1 MRYII
6 RHAKE
11 RNRKST
17 SPCIKLC
24 PTQQNAN
31 PPHLIPSLTSHHTS
45 RSVNRVFWSS
55 QKHLAII
62 VMVCIFWTLFG
73 QFNGPSQS
81 CKTNSR
87 SNDQTSLSHFILL
100 LGSLTCLPPVCTNK
114 IRIFFQFEINEFLTF
129 RYIYRMEMMLFYG
142 CIYTIIMA
150 RGAAL

>member
-1 MRYII
+1 MPK
-6 RHAKE
+6 KE
-11 RNRKST
+11 TGSQQVPASNSAQPNR
-17 SPCIKLC
+17 
-24 PTQQNAN
+24 TQQNAN
-31 PPHLIPSLTSHHTS
+31 PPHIIPSLTSHHTS

-100 LGSLTCLPPVCTNK
+100 LGSLTCLPVCTNK

-142 CIYTIIMA
+142 SIYTIIMA

>member
-1 MRYII
+1 MPKKQTGSQQVP
-6 RHAKE
+6 ASNSAQP
-11 RNRKST
+11 NR
-17 SPCIKLC
+17 
-24 PTQQNAN
+24 TQQNAN
-31 PPHLIPSLTSHHTS
+31 PPHLIPSLNSHHTS
-45 RSVNRVFWSS
+45 RSVSRVFWSS

-129 RYIYRMEMMLFYG
+129 RNIYRMEMMLFYG

>member
-1 MRYII
+1 MPK
-6 RHAKE
+6 KE
-11 RNRKST
+11 IGSQQVPASNSAQPNR
-17 SPCIKLC
+17 
-24 PTQQNAN
+24 TQQNAN
-31 PPHLIPSLTSHHTS
+31 PLHLISSLTSHHTI

-87 SNDQTSLSHFILL
+87 SNDQTSLSHFTLL

-114 IRIFFQFEINEFLTF
+114 IRIFFQIETNEFHTF

-150 RGAAL
+150 REAAL

>member
-1 MRYII
+1 MPK
-6 RHAKE
+6 KE
-11 RNRKST
+11 TGSQQVPASNSAQPNR
-17 SPCIKLC
+17 
-24 PTQQNAN
+24 TQQNAN
-31 PPHLIPSLTSHHTS
+31 PPHLIPSLISHHTS
-45 RSVNRVFWSS
+45 RSVSRVFWSS

-87 SNDQTSLSHFILL
+87 SNDQTCLSHFILL

>member
-1 MRYII
+1 MPK
-6 RHAKE
+6 KE
-11 RNRKST
+11 TGSQQVPASNSAQPNR
-17 SPCIKLC
+17 
-24 PTQQNAN
+24 TQQNAN

-45 RSVNRVFWSS
+45 RSVSRVFWSS

-87 SNDQTSLSHFILL
+87 SNDQTSLSHFILP

-114 IRIFFQFEINEFLTF
+114 IRIFFQFETNEFHTF